1 MTSGLLLQA
10 AVSGILLGGVYGLV
24 ASGLTLIF
32 GVLRII
38 NFAHGAVMMLAM
50 YASYWLF
57 VLYGVDPYASVLIT
71 APLFFVIGA
80 GIEKALIEPNRAAA
94 EHNQLLLTLG
104 LALFIENLA
113 LVLWQG
119 DFRTLRVPYANASFV
134 IGEALVELPRLIA
147 AAGAVLMAVALFAF
161 LRLTDLG
168 KAIRALAEEPEGAM
182 LVGID
187 VARIRATAFGIGAA
201 CAAVA
206 GALITPF
213 FYVAPDVGESFNIM
227 AFVVV
232 VLGGMGNFVGA
243 LLGGLIVGLA
253 ESLGAALL
261 PGSLKQ
267 LVVFVIFVLVL
278 LFRPQGLFGGSRGR

>member
-71 APLFFVIGA
+71 APLFFAIGA

-113 LVLWQG
+113 LVFWQG

>member
-1 MTSGLLLQA
+1 MSGLLLQA
-10 AVSGILLGGVYGLV
+10 VVSGLLLGGVYGLV

-38 NFAHGAVMMLAM
+38 NFAHGAVMMLGM
-50 YASYWLF
+50 YASYWLW
-57 VLYGVDPYASVLIT
+57 VGLGVDPYVSVLVT
-71 APLFFVIGA
+71 APLFFLLGM
-80 GIEKALIEPNRAAA
+80 GIQRLVIEPNRDAA

-104 LALFIENLA
+104 LALFLENLA
-113 LVLWQG
+113 LVLWHG

-134 IGEALVELPRLIA
+134 IGDALVEVSRLVA
-147 AAGAVLMAVALFAF
+147 AGGAVLIALALFVF
-161 LRLTDLG
+161 LRRTDVG
-168 KAIRALAEEPEGAM
+168 KAIRALSEEREGAM

-187 VARIRATAFGIGAA
+187 VARIRAVAFGIGSA
-201 CAAVA
+201 CVAVA

-232 VLGGMGNFVGA
+232 VLGGMGNFMGA
-243 LLGGLIVGLA
+243 LAGGFIVGLA
-253 ESLGAALL
+253 ESLGATLL

-267 LVVFVIFVLVL
+267 LVVFALFVLVL
-278 LFRPQGLFGGSRGR
+278 LFRPAGLFGGGHGR

>member
-71 APLFFVIGA
+71 APLFFLIGA

-119 DFRTLRVPYANASFV
+119 DFRTLRVPYASASFV